1 MPADLGIFAF
11 GLAVGIF
18 GAYLGLGGG
27 LLVVPFLTLVA
38 GLPAHTAVGTSLLTV
53 ITTST
58 GAAQEYLKS
67 GRCDVRLGI
76 MLELFTTAG
85 ALIGG
90 VVTAFLPEK
99 GLYLSFGFLL
109 VLIAVRMF
117 RFKEKP
123 DFANNHPSASY
134 KNWPGGAALSA
145 LAGVLSGSL
154 GVGGGVLKIPAMN
167 QVMKVPLS
175 VAFATSNL
183 MIGVTATA
191 GALVYF
197 SRGEVDFQ
205 VAAPLV
211 LGTAIG
217 AYLGAR
223 TVKKVPTLWL
233 RLLFVL
239 VLLFVAYEML
249 ARGFTK

>member
-1 MPADLGIFAF
+1 MPAEWIIFAF
-11 GLAVGIF
+11 GATVGVF

-27 LLVVPFLTLVA
+27 LLVVPFLTLMA

-67 GRCDVRLGI
+67 GRCDIRLGI
-76 MLELFTTAG
+76 TLELFTTAG
-85 ALIGG
+85 ALAGG
-90 VVTAFLPEK
+90 LMTAFLPEK
-99 GLYLSFGFLL
+99 GLYISFGFLL
-109 VLIAVRMF
+109 ILIAIRMLCP
-117 RFKEKP
+117 REKP
-123 DFANNHPSASY
+123 DFANNPIQAPY
-134 KNWPGGAALSA
+134 QNWPGGAALSA
-145 LAGVLSGSL
+145 LAGVLSGAL

-167 QVMKVPLS
+167 QVMKIPLS

-197 SRGEVDFQ
+197 SRGEVDLK

-211 LGTAIG
+211 LGTAMG

-223 TVKKVPTLWL
+223 TVKRIPTLWL
-233 RLLFVL
+233 RILFIL

-249 ARGFTK
+249 AKGFAK

>member
-1 MPADLGIFAF
+1 MPADFGIFAF
-11 GLAVGIF
+11 GAAVGIF

-27 LLVVPFLTLVA
+27 LLVVPFLTLVV
-38 GLPAHTAVGTSLLTV
+38 GLPPHTAVGTSLLTV

-67 GRCDVRLGI
+67 GRCDIRLGI
-76 MLELFTTAG
+76 ILELFTTVG

-90 VVTAFLPEK
+90 LVTIFLPEK
-99 GLYLSFGFLL
+99 GLYISFGFLL
-109 VLIAVRMF
+109 LVIAVRMF
-117 RFKEKP
+117 RSRERP
-123 DFANNHPSASY
+123 DFANNHIPAQY
-134 KNWPGGAALSA
+134 QNWAGGTALSA
-145 LAGVLSGSL
+145 LAGVLSGAL

-175 VAFATSNL
+175 IAFATSNL

-197 SRGEVDFQ
+197 SRGEVDLK

-223 TVKKVPTLWL
+223 TVKLVPTPWL
-233 RLLFVL
+233 RVLFVL

-249 ARGFTK
+249 AKGLAK

>member
-1 MPADLGIFAF
+1 MPADLGTFAF
-11 GLAVGIF
+11 GVGVGIF

-27 LLVVPFLTLVA
+27 LLVVPFLTLVLH
-38 GLPAHTAVGTSLLTV
+38 LPAHTAVGTSLLTV

-76 MLELFTTAG
+76 TLELFTTAG
-85 ALIGG
+85 ALAGG
-90 VVTAFLPEK
+90 IVTAFLPEK
-99 GLYLSFGFLL
+99 GLYFTFGFLL
-109 VLIAVRMF
+109 LFIAIRMF
-117 RFKEKP
+117 RSKENP
-123 DFANNHPSASY
+123 DFTNNHHPTAY
-134 KNWPGGAALSA
+134 RNWGGGAALSA

-197 SRGEVDFQ
+197 SRGEVDLQ

-211 LGTAIG
+211 LGTAVG

-223 TVKKVPTLWL
+223 TVKKVPIRWL

-249 ARGFTK
+249 AKGFHR